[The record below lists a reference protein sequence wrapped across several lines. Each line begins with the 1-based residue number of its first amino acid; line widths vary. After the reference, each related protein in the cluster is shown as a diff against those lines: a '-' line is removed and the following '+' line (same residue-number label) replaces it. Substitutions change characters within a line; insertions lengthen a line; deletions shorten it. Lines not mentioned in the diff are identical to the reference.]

1 MSEEGSS
8 SAEESTRKGS
18 RLEESTRKGSRLE
31 ERKGLRFEAV
41 REEGRRGNGE
51 KEGRCSSPIMSECTA
66 AMVIIITFTIEKNA
80 KYLVKFR
87 GIPQKKLRNTNKKR
101 NFVGVLHMFL
111 EASSVK

>member
-66 AMVIIITFTIEKNA
+66 AMVIIIAFTTEKKV
-80 KYLVKFR
+80 KYLVSWHSE
-87 GIPQKKLRNTNKKR
+87 KKLQNTNTKR
-101 NFVGVLHMFL
+101 NFVGVLHIFL